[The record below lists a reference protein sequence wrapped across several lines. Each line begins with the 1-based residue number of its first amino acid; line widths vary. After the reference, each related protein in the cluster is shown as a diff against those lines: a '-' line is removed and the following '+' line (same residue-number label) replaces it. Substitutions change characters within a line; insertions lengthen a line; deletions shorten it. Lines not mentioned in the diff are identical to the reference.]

1 MSENYEGA
9 YDYETPDVADP
20 EIDEGAE
27 AQDVADPAEAT
38 EDATVE
44 TPDNEGGVPQ
54 DQRSRDSAFAEM
66 RRARE
71 AAERERDELQAQIA
85 EYQREQRH
93 SELIEAAQNMG
104 LSDAEIQQVIADA
117 DEEEEREAEHARLTE
132 ENERLNSEL
141 MNIQIEKMMEE
152 DLRNIQAIDP
162 SIKSLD
168 DLGEDFF
175 KFRATLDGVDAYFAM
190 KQKQESVGYKAA
202 PPIGK
207 ANPSATPRE
216 YFTSEEIDRMSPEE
230 IAADDALFEKVMKS
244 IERL

>member
-44 TPDNEGGVPQ
+44 TPENEGGVPQ

-85 EYQREQRH
+85 EYQKEQRH
-93 SELIEAAQNMG
+93 MELIEAAQNMG